1 MKKIFML
8 VAMFAMMTSNIEAAN
23 INELTIKDCVEPIV
37 NVIST
42 NAPETPFYSL
52 NLTEKKTMTMKRFLK
67 LNDEQTNLLLNL
79 HNIIN
84 REFDKLNKI
93 EDKVLREKMFEN
105 LISYWRR
112 NANICILLAKE
123 ENQTYTSYDVY
134 RMKNQYRFYWACVNA
149 TLRNRG
155 IVTELG
161 DFNINGNDS
170 IASN

>member
-8 VAMFAMMTSNIEAAN
+8 VAMFTMMTSNIEAAN
-23 INELTIKDCVEPIV
+23 INELTIKDGVETVI
-37 NVIST
+37 NVISE

-52 NLTEKKTMTMKRFLK
+52 NLTKEKTMTIKRYLK
-67 LNDEQTNLLLNL
+67 LNDEQTDLLLNL
-79 HNIIN
+79 HNTIN
-84 REFDKLNKI
+84 KKFDKLNKI
-93 EDKVLREKMFEN
+93 EDKVRREKMFDN
-105 LISYWRR
+105 LIAYWKK
-112 NANICILLAKE
+112 NATTCILLAKE

-161 DFNINGNDS
+161 DFNINGNDT